1 MSRAY
6 ISIVVVILALSAQV
20 QQHVVPRRKSS
31 TYSCASCF
39 RRLQQRTGETSII
52 SAHENQAFPM
62 TTFVLRLPKTT
73 HLSFALPS
81 DLRHK
86 LGSVCVPPA
95 LLETKFP
102 LCQTR
107 LYALCSIYP
116 LSRFVCVLTMKHSSP
131 ANIRF

>member
-6 ISIVVVILALSAQV
+6 ISIVVVILALLAQV

-62 TTFVLRLPKTT
+62 TTFALRPPKQPTYLLPYLLTYDT
-73 HLSFALPS
+73 NWAPCMSHRPSSRSSRRVRRDCMHFAAYIIC
-81 DLRHK
+81 R
-86 LGSVCVPPA
+86 V
-95 LLETKFP
+95 
-102 LCQTR
+102 
-107 LYALCSIYP
+107 LYACS
-116 LSRFVCVLTMKHSSP
+116 R
-131 ANIRF
+131 